1 MSIQNVIF
9 DWSGVIS
16 CDALQV
22 YRTVNR
28 ILQDYK
34 KRLISIDDFLDRI
47 SLDFKDF
54 WHKLGVDDAIAN
66 IQKLYNKH
74 YGLMKKPNS
83 YPEARPCIEHLSQQ
97 GLFLGLVTACPQE
110 YLLQEMEHYGL
121 NGQFKEVVPS
131 VHDKTKALRDL
142 LKLRQLKPQETV
154 YICDMVQDVEAANA
168 NGISSVGVA
177 TGYHAP
183 KRLMKAGAL
192 DVIPDLSYLTTDYLQ
207 AVPAKHI

>member
-54 WHKLGVDDAIAN
+54 WHKLGVDDPIEN
-66 IQKLYNKH
+66 IQEKYNK
-74 YGLMKKPNS
+74 YYARMKQPNP
-83 YPEARPCIEHLSQQ
+83 YPDAQPCVERLSQQ
-97 GLFLGLVTACPQE
+97 GLFLGLVTSCPKE
-110 YLLQEMEHYGL
+110 FLLQEMARYGL
-121 NGQFKEVVPS
+121 NGQFKEVMPS

-154 YICDMVQDVEAANA
+154 YICDMVQDVEAASA

-177 TGYHAP
+177 TGYHSP

-192 DVIPDLSYLTTDYLQ
+192 NVIPDLSYLTPDFLKDPT
-207 AVPAKHI
+207 KHI